1 MPEVKLN
8 VVLLRHTPNP
18 EELVAQSAKLCYSAA
33 SINEL
38 QEQIE
43 SKDQTG
49 FIEKLVGMKHLSP
62 LEHISFTFGVEG
74 ISRACSHQ
82 LVRHRVGCSFS
93 QQSQRYV
100 SFENNEG
107 VFSYII
113 PESIKKAGMDYDFAQ
128 KMEEIQNYYNNLVKH
143 HNVPPEDARFILPNA
158 CETKIVVT
166 MNARELLHFFQTRC
180 CHKSQWEIRAM
191 AIEMLK
197 LAKQVAPTVF
207 KNSGPSCVNDK
218 CHEGKMS
225 CGKMEEVRERFISL

>member
-1 MPEVKLN
+1 MPEAKLN

-128 KMEEIQNYYNNLVKH
+128 KMEEIQNYYNNLVKY
-143 HNVPPEDARFILPNA
+143 HNIPPEDARFVLPNA

-180 CHKSQWEIRAM
+180 CHKSQWEIRAV
-191 AIEMLK
+191 ANKMLVLCK
-197 LAKQVAPTVF
+197 EKASTIF
-207 KNSGPSCVNDK
+207 MFSSPSCVTGA
-218 CHEGKMS
+218 CHEQKPCPNIAEIRNFYRGTK
-225 CGKMEEVRERFISL
+225 